1 MTMLWLLAYLIV
13 GMVYAS
19 LDIYSTTR
27 EAIKKDKEHGHIILM
42 SSLFLVFLLAIFW
55 PALLTMKIATWINN
69 YKESECK

>member
-19 LDIYSTTR
+19 LDIYSVTR
-27 EAIKKDKEHGHIILM
+27 EAIKNDKDHGHLILM

-69 YKESECK
+69 YKESELK